1 MSGGPEVRSD
11 EDLGTADAARP
22 ARTWADGVDLVL
34 VAIVVAGLVVRGV
47 GLGAQSL
54 WYDEWLTSEA
64 VAGSLPDVLRH
75 VADREGIPP
84 TFFLLQWMWVQVAG
98 DSEGRAPRALP
109 ALFGAATVPVAYA
122 VVVELRQP
130 RLAARAAAL
139 LVAVSPMLVWYSQEA
154 RPYSLIAF
162 LGGLSFLLFVRVWRD
177 GADRDLAVWAA
188 VGRRHRGGAL
198 LRSVPHR
205 GRGAGACSR
214 AGPACGVGWCW
225 RRCRAPAC
233 SRSWRRWRRPSTRTP
248 PTGCGSRGSPSA
260 TDSRRP
266 AARPS
271 SDRSPFDD
279 RLWIAVAAVVAVA
292 GLLLVVTAGPAA
304 RSAAALAATIG
315 GAALVPPVV
324 LAVVGGDDVVIG
336 RYLIAS
342 LVPLLVAVAIGLASG
357 PRAVALPALAV
368 VSAVSLVVVAG
379 VVRDPD
385 LQKPDWSAVA
395 ATSAG
400 DGSRALV
407 LNVHRVIASP
417 LVDEVS
423 GGATLEGDDR
433 ALVDEVAV
441 VHSRPSTAP
450 CNHLVG
456 RACALIFLGAP
467 LPDQTASQLE
477 LVERVE
483 LDQFVVERYRPT
495 DGPIDVSRADLVAP
509 QNLADALVVVSSG

>member
-1 MSGGPEVRSD
+1 MSVGPEVRSD
-11 EDLGTADAARP
+11 EDRGTAGAARP
-22 ARTWADGVDLVL
+22 ARTLADRVDPVL
-34 VAIVVAGLVVRGV
+34 VAIVVAGLVVRWV
-47 GLGAQSL
+47 GLGDQSL

-64 VAGSLPDVLRH
+64 VSGSLPDLVRH

-84 TFFLLQWMWVQVAG
+84 TFFVLQWVWVQVAG
-98 DSEGRAPRALP
+98 DSEVALRTLP

-122 VVVELRQP
+122 AVVELRQP

-188 VGRRHRGGAL
+188 VAAATVAVHYFAAFLIAVEGLAL
-198 LRSVPHR
+198 LARRP
-205 GRGAGACSR
+205 GG
-214 AGPACGVGWCW
+214 W
-225 RRCRAPAC
+225 RRLVLAAL
-233 SRSWRRWRRPSTRTP
+233 
-248 PTGCGSRGSPSA
+248 PSA
-260 TDSRRP
+260 CVLALLAPVATTQHSH
-266 AARPS
+266 AANRLWISGFPLR
-271 SDRSPFDD
+271 DRLEEAGRSALVGPSPFDD
-279 RLWIAVAAVVAVA
+279 RLWIAVAVVVAVA
-292 GLLLVVTAGPAA
+292 GLLLVGTAGPDA

-357 PRAVALPALAV
+357 PRAVALPAVAV
-368 VSAVSLVVVAG
+368 VSAISLVVVAG
-379 VVRDPD
+379 VVRDAD

-395 ATSAG
+395 ATGAG
-400 DGSRALV
+400 DGNRALV

-423 GGATLEGDDR
+423 GGSALEGDDR

-441 VHSRPSTAP
+441 VHSRPSTPP
-450 CNHLVG
+450 CNYLVG

-483 LDQFVVERYRPT
+483 LDQFVVERYRAT
-495 DGPIDVSRADLVAP
+495 DGPIAVSKADLVAP
-509 QNLADALVVVSSG
+509 QDLADGLVVVSSG